1 MTGQHHH
8 IHGGGFCRACIVYG
22 ARLGAEETLRA
33 VQEAAKGDAAL
44 ADAESGPDQRGG
56 ETKPAG
62 EGLCTCETPSDY
74 LIGDVDGWRCE
85 VCSGRVWVPA
95 GKENG

>member
-22 ARLGAEETLRA
+22 AGLGAEETLRA
-33 VQEAAKGDAAL
+33 GQEAAKGDAAL
-44 ADAESGPDQRGG
+44 ADAESGPDQRDG

-62 EGLCTCETPSDY
+62 GGLCACDFDAPATAQTWWNCPVHDTPT
-74 LIGDVDGWRCE
+74 RR
-85 VCSGRVWVPA
+85 SGTP
-95 GKENG
+95 K